1 LTTWRTWL
9 PSALVC
15 LALGSSVG
23 AGEIESP
30 PVRVVNRLH
39 EALLGVLRQAE
50 VLGYKGRLDRLAP
63 ALDDAFDMD
72 FMAEKSLG
80 REWTVL
86 SEEQKKRWCA
96 TFKELTRAN
105 YAARFNRYSGQTFEM
120 LAEEPAARETVLVR
134 TKVVDPADENV
145 SINYRLHETEAGWEI
160 IDVYLKGTV
169 SELALRRS
177 EYTSVLKRDGFEA
190 LISAVDRKIAD
201 LAAGRV
207 EE

>member
-1 LTTWRTWL
+1 LTIWRTWL
-9 PSALVC
+9 LSALAV
-15 LALGSSVG
+15 LALGTSAG

-39 EALLGVLRQAE
+39 EALLGVLKQAK
-50 VLGYKGRLDRLAP
+50 VLGYQERLDRLTP
-63 ALDDAFDMD
+63 ILDDAFDLD

-80 REWTVL
+80 REWKVL
-86 SEEQKKRWCA
+86 SEEEKKRWCA

-120 LAEEPAARETVLVR
+120 LGEEPASGETVMVR
-134 TKVVDPADENV
+134 TRVVDPADEDV
-145 SINYRLHETEAGWEI
+145 SLNYRLHETEAGWKI
-160 IDVYLKGTV
+160 IDVYFKGTV

-177 EYTSVLKRDGFEA
+177 DYTSVLKRDGFEA
-190 LISAVDRKIAD
+190 LVSTLGRKIAD

-207 EE
+207 EQ

>member
-30 PVRVVNRLH
+30 PMRVVNRLH
-39 EALLGVLRQAE
+39 EALLGVLKQAE

-134 TKVVDPADENV
+134 TKVVDPADESV

-177 EYTSVLKRDGFEA
+177 DYTSVLKRDGFEA
-190 LISAVDRKIAD
+190 LISAVHRKIAD